1 MEGKMPSRN
10 SCANLSR
17 SHGNSGTDYC
27 LRHLTTLLYQ
37 DAAPPQRVR
46 ERPARDIFATMM
58 YLCSQRTYISGVRL
72 SVLQDIRGMADDMAK
87 ATDQMDP
94 RELQTLQYYL
104 KEYGQQAEIF
114 AGQLELMENG
124 RIEALAAIEALEV
137 LGASDDGTV
146 LLQVGGGASL
156 RAKVLEPEKVLV
168 NIGSDV
174 IVEKPNKDAIGYLRD
189 RVTEMEASQ
198 KQVAEALDRLRGQMN
213 EITRRL
219 EQGYQQAMSAGPAA
233 PPQVPEEEQD

>member
-1 MEGKMPSRN
+1 
-10 SCANLSR
+10 
-17 SHGNSGTDYC
+17 
-27 LRHLTTLLYQ
+27 
-37 DAAPPQRVR
+37 
-46 ERPARDIFATMM
+46 
-58 YLCSQRTYISGVRL
+58 
-72 SVLQDIRGMADDMAK
+72 MAK

-114 AGQLELMENG
+114 AGQLEFMENG
-124 RIEALAAIEALEV
+124 RIEALAAIEALEALV
-137 LGASDDGTV
+137 ASGDGTV

-156 RAKVLEPEKVLV
+156 RVKVLEPEKVLV

-174 IVEKPNKDAIGYLRD
+174 IVEKTNKDAIGYLRD

-198 KQVAEALDRLRGQMN
+198 KQVAEALDKLRGQMN

-219 EQGYQQAMSAGPAA
+219 EQGYHQAMAAGQAA
-233 PPQVPEEEQD
+233 HPQVPEEEQD